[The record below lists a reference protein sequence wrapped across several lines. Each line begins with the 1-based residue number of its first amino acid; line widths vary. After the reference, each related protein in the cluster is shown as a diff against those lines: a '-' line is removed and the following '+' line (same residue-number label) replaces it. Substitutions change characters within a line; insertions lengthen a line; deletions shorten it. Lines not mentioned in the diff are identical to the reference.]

1 MNYLEPMKAKLSSI
15 EFLESVSD
23 DITWGA
29 GEKFDGYR
37 ELLHLFD
44 DHNEL
49 ISSGGNNHLPCVPQF
64 SKVLSNWGG
73 TIVDCEGLSPTRRIE
88 DNGTC
93 FKSLAYPESAHEW
106 QRLNGQATLVIFDIL
121 RYKHMDTMS
130 LEFVK
135 RRVLLRE
142 VVTQLVEA
150 GMPVRME
157 SLVMKDKLRYYYEI
171 IARTK
176 EEGHEGIILKDMGA
190 PYRPGKRGNAWLKV
204 KRVEPRDYY
213 ITGFMG
219 GTGKYTNMVGAVCYG
234 STPDEI
240 LGTASGMDDTT
251 RQDMTDHPTKYRGKL
266 AHFACQEITDAGVM
280 RHPRYLGMV

>member
-1 MNYLEPMKAKLSSI
+1 MDYYEPMKAKLSNI
-15 EFLESVSD
+15 DFLEAVND

-37 ELLHLFD
+37 ELLYLFD

-64 SKVLSNWGG
+64 SKVIPDLSG
-73 TIVDCEGLSPTRRIE
+73 TVVDSEGLSPTRRIE

-93 FKSLAYPESAHEW
+93 FKSSSYPESAREW
-106 QRLNGQATLVIFDIL
+106 QRQNGQATLVIFDIL
-121 RYKHMDTMS
+121 QYKGMDTTT

-135 RRVLLRE
+135 RRVLLRT
-142 VVTQLVEA
+142 VVTQLIEA
-150 GMPVRME
+150 GMPVHLE
-157 SLVMKDKLRYYYEI
+157 ELVMVNKLQYYYDI
-171 IARTK
+171 ISRSTA
-176 EEGHEGIILKDMGA
+176 EGHEGIILKDMGA

-213 ITGFMG
+213 ITGFMD
-219 GTGKYTNMVGAVCYG
+219 GTGKYTDMVGAVCYG
-234 STPDEI
+234 STPTEI
-240 LGTASGMDDTT
+240 LGTSSGMDDII
-251 RQDMTDHPTKYRGKL
+251 RQDMTDHPDKYRGKL